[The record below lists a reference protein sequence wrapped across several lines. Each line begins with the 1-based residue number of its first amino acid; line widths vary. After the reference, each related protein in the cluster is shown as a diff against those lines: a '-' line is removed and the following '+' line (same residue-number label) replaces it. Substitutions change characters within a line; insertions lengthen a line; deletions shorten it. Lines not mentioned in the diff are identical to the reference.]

1 MPEDVLIVAEL
12 LFGHDSL
19 DQIVKH
25 ALADGVDRFER
36 ARVIAVEQ
44 ILQVAEDSARRF
56 TDDA

>member
-25 ALADGVDRFER
+25 ALADGVDRLER
-36 ARVIAVEQ
+36 ARVIAVE
-44 ILQVAEDSARRF
+44 
-56 TDDA
+56 